1 MEHEVQTHVKKVY
14 KAWKDPRKS
23 FWDKAKEIMLEIAII
38 VFAVSLSIW
47 LHNWSEHR
55 HEQKEVKAFLIGLK
69 TDLDADS
76 VEIKS
81 DIESFENSGK
91 AFSYLTTLKK
101 GQLAEKD
108 SLNKYLNALFSSAT
122 LLANKG
128 RFEGFKSSG
137 KLGHI
142 EDEIL
147 QNDILDLYEENIPQV
162 VANTDYYN
170 KIKYDFLQVS
180 NENLKRITDTST
192 NFKTFVSSD
201 IGFAHA
207 RMLAYT
213 SNVVQLYK
221 AVLAKH
227 KKIITAINKQY
238 DLK

>member
-1 MEHEVQTHVKKVY
+1 MEQEVQAHVKKVY

-23 FWDKAKEIMLEIAII
+23 FWDKAKEIVLEILII

-69 TDLDADS
+69 TDLNADS

-81 DIESFENSGK
+81 DIESFENSGN
-91 AFSYLTTLKK
+91 AFSYIATLKR

-108 SLNKYLNALFSSAT
+108 SLNKYLNVLFSSAT

-142 EDEIL
+142 EDESL

-162 VANTDYYN
+162 IANTDYYN
-170 KIKYDFLQVS
+170 KIKYDFLKVS

-192 NFKTFVSSD
+192 NFKTFVTSD